1 MESITDNLDILNRI
15 TDRKKASNIKVHL
28 GKQVK
33 EGKED
38 DSQVILFKL
47 LIDMNEEIKRL
58 QISLDKKVDN
68 EYYETAICH
77 MKKAIETKERKHI
90 TEFEKI
96 SSILDKDITE
106 KESLQSELCDNLEYY
121 KDSIGVKVINYN
133 LATNDS
139 APEYLNLY
147 SRESYIH
154 HMNRLQKLIDNS
166 SGLLTMRLKQ
176 TQAEYLKD
184 KKLKIFQ

>member
-1 MESITDNLDILNRI
+1 MEFIKDNLDILNRI
-15 TDRKKASNIKVHL
+15 TDRKKASNIKIHL

-96 SSILDKDITE
+96 SSILEKDISQKEYLQTE
-106 KESLQSELCDNLEYY
+106 ICESLEYY

-133 LATNDS
+133 LATNDN

-147 SRESYIH
+147 SRESYIS

-176 TQAEYLKD
+176 SQAEYIKD
-184 KKLKIFQ
+184 KKLNIFR